1 MSVSAS
7 AQTGGVRAAAGG
19 VLGRIRLAASAVVAG
34 VLGVL
39 PHVLHHVGPLAG
51 AAILGG
57 LGGSLIFGAAGLLLS
72 VPFLLRVHRRT
83 GGWRL
88 PAVLLATFALVFS
101 ISNFVVGPAIS
112 GGYEPPAP
120 AEPFGHEAHH

>member
-7 AQTGGVRAAAGG
+7 AQTGGVQAAAGSF
-19 VLGRIRLAASAVVAG
+19 LGRIRLAAAAVVAG

-72 VPFLLRVHRRT
+72 VPFLLRVRRRT

-101 ISNFVVGPAIS
+101 VSNFVVGPAIS
-112 GGYEPPAP
+112 RDDEPPAP
-120 AEPFGHEAHH
+120 AEPSGHEVHH